1 MGLDVGSVG
10 SAPDRPP
17 LLRLKEGK
25 LLRLKEGQAAAG
37 EREGT
42 RHSSLF
48 AGSARG
54 DPRDGWEAIQGMVG
68 SRTQSVKGPNLRPG
82 TTHTASA
89 RPTHHQLEDAKDQQ
103 HGRQVLL
110 AQYDHSQH

>member
-17 LLRLKEGK
+17 

-68 SRTQSVKGPNLRPG
+68 SRTQSVKGPNLRPA

-89 RPTHHQLEDAKDQQ
+89 RPTHHQLEDAKDAKDQQ

>member
-1 MGLDVGSVG
+1 MVGLDVGSVG

-17 LLRLKEGK
+17 

-48 AGSARG
+48 AGSTRG

-68 SRTQSVKGPNLRPG
+68 RLQWRRTQSVKGPNLRPG

-89 RPTHHQLEDAKDQQ
+89 LPTHHQLEDAKDQQ